1 MIVEA
6 VIKLSEAE
14 VRKRVDED
22 AKSLM
27 DDARLM
33 HDLENNIGKHS
44 FVQKG
49 AFAALKKAI
58 QVNLLAAKVA
68 GNTIDWKQIMT
79 TMKIFSESAPFKVV
93 SYGAGGKVVM
103 EYDDSYVIYI
113 GYAKMKLDAA
123 GAEKEIMKTLA
134 KVLETNIVNVRKIEG
149 EKK

>member
-1 MIVEA
+1 
-6 VIKLSEAE
+6 
-14 VRKRVDED
+14 
-22 AKSLM
+22 
-27 DDARLM
+27 M

-79 TMKIFSESAPFKVV
+79 TMKIFSEFAPFKVV